1 MKKVVLSL
9 ALVAT
14 MAFVSC
20 KETKTEETVVEETPV
35 EVAPVEAAP
44 VAADTTA
51 AADTTV
57 KVAIIAKLKNTFF
70 ILLNYKRLIINSRQR
85 YKFFNILKYLK

>member
-20 KETKTEETVVEETPV
+20 KETAKEEAAEANTEAVEATTEAQVETVEAQAETAV
-35 EVAPVEAAP
+35 RQSRQGNRTAAP
-44 VAADTTA
+44 
-51 AADTTV
+51 
-57 KVAIIAKLKNTFF
+57 
-70 ILLNYKRLIINSRQR
+70 
-85 YKFFNILKYLK
+85 